1 MLQITIDASELT
13 ATLTSLTDR
22 LSKIPNNQT
31 VTTEKREIPDISRSR
46 PRVLVPKAWQE
57 FYADVPTQPDNDAVN
72 SYIDVL
78 MG

>member
-13 ATLTSLTDR
+13 TELTNLSDR
-22 LSKIPNNQT
+22 LSKVPNTQT

-57 FYADVPTQPDNDAVN
+57 FYADLPTQPDNDAIN
-72 SYIDVL
+72 SYIDGL